1 MDIRNIRHMS
11 AVTGQRLENA
21 PQAGQVALLY
31 AGVTMGLHALVT
43 AIDWILSQQ
52 VNASGGLSNLGTR
65 SVFQAIQTMLP
76 LVLPLIT
83 MCLDVGYLAAML
95 RVARRQFVSPQTLRL
110 GFDRFWVLLRLTVIR
125 GAIFTAIGFGCMYIG
140 ISIYLMTPLAQPL
153 KELMIPLLQDQSLL
167 SGGLAID
174 EATYNQLV
182 SAMTPALLI
191 SGGIFLVGTAPVL
204 FQYRM
209 AEYVVVDKPAGML
222 IHPSRSQFT
231 DTLANFVAGYYQ
243 KTGQAAAFHPV
254 TRLDRDTF
262 GVVLLGKNSHIHAL
276 LSQNP
281 LEKTYEALVYG
292 APVREEGV
300 IDAPIARRPLPSL
313 LRQVSPEGK
322 PSLTRYRVLSRQEKT
337 AVLAL
342 TPVTGRTHQLRVH
355 CAYMG
360 FPIVGDPQYGSPE
373 SQAFSKEMGAATQ
386 LLCAKTLRFSHPI
399 TKTPMEIVSTYT
411 IP

>member
-1 MDIRNIRHMS
+1 MQLTH
-11 AVTGQRLENA
+11 
-21 PQAGQVALLY
+21 
-31 AGVTMGLHALVT
+31 
-43 AIDWILSQQ
+43 
-52 VNASGGLSNLGTR
+52 
-65 SVFQAIQTMLP
+65 
-76 LVLPLIT
+76 
-83 MCLDVGYLAAML
+83 
-95 RVARRQFVSPQTLRL
+95 VARRSGRLSSFLREEMEMSAGLMNRLKWQDKLFVNGVPQHTDYPVATGDVITVPLEEPEPQYPAQE
-110 GFDRFWVLLRLTVIR
+110 GSLTILYEDEH
-125 GAIFTAIGFGCMYIG
+125 I
-140 ISIYLMTPLAQPL
+140 LA
-153 KELMIPLLQDQSLL
+153 
-167 SGGLAID
+167 
-174 EATYNQLV
+174 
-182 SAMTPALLI
+182 
-191 SGGIFLVGTAPVL
+191 
-204 FQYRM
+204 
-209 AEYVVVDKPAGML
+209 VDKPAGML

-262 GVVLLGKNSHIHAL
+262 GAVLLGKNSHTHAL

-292 APVREEGV
+292 APTQAEGV

-399 TKTPMEIVSTYT
+399 TKTPMEITSTYT